1 MPYNPLW
8 QKSKGR
14 KMADKTKL
22 SRAGKITAV
31 LGLLLAG
38 TGTGY
43 LLGAGQDDPFDQLT
57 EAFQSAAE
65 AESAEKKQDALD
77 AAFAQETCDK
87 IDESLDSIFRAAG
100 ADNDFT
106 ATMQQR
112 NNGSPDVCRIYLRG
126 EEVFAFFEPEHFS
139 TENYAHERY
148 IQLFV
153 EKSIDGLSQ
162 EQLTKLQK
170 TMPALIR
177 DLSP

>member
-1 MPYNPLW
+1 MAKN
-8 QKSKGR
+8 KGQ

-31 LGLLLAG
+31 LGLLFAG

-43 LLGAGQDDPFDQLT
+43 YLGVGQDDPFSQLT

-65 AESAEKKQDALD
+65 AEIAEKKQDALD
-77 AAFAQETCDK
+77 AAFARDTCEK

-112 NNGSPDVCRIYLRG
+112 NNGRPDVCRIYLRG
-126 EEVFAFFEPEHFS
+126 EEVFAFYEPQHFS
-139 TENYAHERY
+139 TKHYGDKRDIE
-148 IQLFV
+148 LFV
-153 EKSIDGLSQ
+153 EKSISGLSY

-177 DLSP
+177 DLAP